1 MSSVAEK
8 KQSITRL
15 GQKPNIKLLQMI
27 KEMPTVI
34 QSWVSQQ
41 LNLVTQMDSH
51 MKAHQMMGMQ
61 GLCVKVMACLLGKH
75 YLYMAMGMVNICTVK
90 AREFKPSSF
99 PLPVS
104 FCSLCLSTQENR
116 TIKTEKKEKNQG
128 FSVLSLCVLLS
139 FGNCS
144 LSTCFLLQL
153 AGEAHCTTVTPR
165 RHLSSRVFGE
175 HACLF
180 SDNSLF
186 SLNTFF
192 GQLRQTSS
200 Q

>member
-99 PLPVS
+99 LLPPSS
-104 FCSLCLSTQENR
+104 FLLFFVLINTRKQNNKNRKKRKESRLFCPQLVCVVVLWQLQSLN
-116 TIKTEKKEKNQG
+116 
-128 FSVLSLCVLLS
+128 LLS
-139 FGNCS
+139 A
-144 LSTCFLLQL
+144 L
-153 AGEAHCTTVTPR
+153 AGR
-165 RHLSSRVFGE
+165 RGALY
-175 HACLF
+175 
-180 SDNSLF
+180 NSY
-186 SLNTFF
+186 S
-192 GQLRQTSS
+192 QKTS
-200 Q
+200 QQQGVW